1 MKPRV
6 LLIDD
11 DPRLRDAYTEVLD
24 EEFHLWTAVT
34 GEEGLAVAVHEDVDV
49 VILDLLIPGLDGL
62 TVLDHLQTLDPHVA
76 VLIVTALDTARGAV
90 AALQAGAVD
99 YLVKPVAPVVLL
111 TRLRQLV
118 TTRRAWQGSRHH
130 AGRAANAPQRI
141 LLLGQSRPM
150 RQLRIQMHQIAA
162 IPATVLITGETGVG
176 KDLVAQGLHQQSPR
190 RQGPF
195 IAVNCAALPPTLAAS
210 ALFGHERGAFTD
222 AERRHLGQVEQAQ
235 HGTLFFDE
243 VGSLPFEVQGLLLRF
258 LQERTF
264 ERVGGETRLA
274 ADVRVVAATNQD
286 LQRMIAAQ
294 TFRQDLFYR
303 LHVLPL
309 DVPPLRARREDIPLL
324 VQHFLR
330 QYSLQYA
337 RPQPRLDLEA
347 LHLLQQ
353 YDWPGNVRELEHC
366 LARCVVTSDQPILD
380 AAAVRIALALEP
392 AASPWRRS
400 LSDPDIVA
408 LGREREESLSKR
420 GMS

>member
-1 MKPRV
+1 
-6 LLIDD
+6 
-11 DPRLRDAYTEVLD
+11 
-24 EEFHLWTAVT
+24 
-34 GEEGLAVAVHEDVDV
+34 
-49 VILDLLIPGLDGL
+49 
-62 TVLDHLQTLDPHVA
+62 
-76 VLIVTALDTARGAV
+76 
-90 AALQAGAVD
+90 
-99 YLVKPVAPVVLL
+99 
-111 TRLRQLV
+111 
-118 TTRRAWQGSRHH
+118 
-130 AGRAANAPQRI
+130 
-141 LLLGQSRPM
+141 
-150 RQLRIQMHQIAA
+150 
-162 IPATVLITGETGVG
+162 
-176 KDLVAQGLHQQSPR
+176 
-190 RQGPF
+190 
-195 IAVNCAALPPTLAAS
+195 
-210 ALFGHERGAFTD
+210 
-222 AERRHLGQVEQAQ
+222 
-235 HGTLFFDE
+235 